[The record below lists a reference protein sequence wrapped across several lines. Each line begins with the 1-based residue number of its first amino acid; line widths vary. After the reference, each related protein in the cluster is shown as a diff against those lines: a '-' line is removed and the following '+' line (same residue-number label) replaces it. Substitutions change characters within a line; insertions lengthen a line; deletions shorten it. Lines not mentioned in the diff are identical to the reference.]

1 MLKVILLY
9 PTSYF
14 ILFYYDIRDF
24 SFVTNNLKLYV
35 ITIYLSG
42 RSCNSDLTGKLL
54 PFFAMSLIATQCPT
68 FSKQPW
74 S

>member
-35 ITIYLSG
+35 KVILDRISSDIPNLDDVIN
-42 RSCNSDLTGKLL
+42 CNILGAKRRKVASAIDLL
-54 PFFAMSLIATQCPT
+54 
-68 FSKQPW
+68 
-74 S
+74 

>member
-35 ITIYLSG
+35 KVILDRISSDIPNLDDVTN
-42 RSCNSDLTGKLL
+42 CNTLGAKRHKVTGAIDLL
-54 PFFAMSLIATQCPT
+54 
-68 FSKQPW
+68 
-74 S
+74 